1 MSTRS
6 AGVFDAL
13 ATIEEKMY
21 SPFYFYFNLR
31 YDAELTE
38 SKPVETIKSWL
49 KEFNQIQEKQRVS
62 YENSDHFPWINI
74 TLLNAKSDDSW
85 AKDDSIT
92 ECNVIAVEVQST
104 SITRQR
110 HWKQDILQYVDLLKK
125 IADLLNWELID
136 EETEDGIEDY
146 VIYSSRI
153 KK

>member
-1 MSTRS
+1 MR
-6 AGVFDAL
+6 GWLFRWQPL
-13 ATIEEKMY
+13 KKMY

-31 YDAELTE
+31 YDAELSE

-49 KEFNQIQEKQRVS
+49 KEFKQIQETQSVS
-62 YENSDHFPWINI
+62 YENSDHFPWIKI

-85 AKDDSIT
+85 AEEDSIT
-92 ECNVIAVEVQST
+92 ECNLIAIVGSKHLYHPTET
-104 SITRQR
+104 LEIRY
-110 HWKQDILQYVDLLKK
+110 LQYVDLLKK

-146 VIYSSRI
+146 VIYNSRI